1 MIANTNI
8 NTPFDIILQMS
19 HISNL
24 VLLRVELQTFAF
36 VVIVITG
43 KKNQSDLAGPRTNEK
58 SRFKIF

>member
-1 MIANTNI
+1 MIDTKMITNTNI
-8 NTPFDIILQMS
+8 NTPFDIICRYH

-43 KKNQSDLAGPRTNEK
+43 R
-58 SRFKIF
+58 KIKQ

>member
-1 MIANTNI
+1 MIDTKMITNTNI

-43 KKNQSDLAGPRTNEK
+43 KKIKVT
-58 SRFKIF
+58 

>member
-1 MIANTNI
+1 MIDTKMIANTNI

-36 VVIVITG
+36 VVI
-43 KKNQSDLAGPRTNEK
+43 EK
-58 SRFKIF
+58 IKVT